1 MTTGESVY
9 IVSAVRTPMGSFGG
23 SLASLSAVELGSIA
37 VKAALE
43 RGRVDPKSVEEVF
56 FGNVLSA
63 NNGQNPARQVAL
75 KAGLNNS
82 VPCTTLNK
90 VCASGMK
97 AISLAALTI
106 ASGSAHVV
114 VAGGTESMSNVPYY
128 SPSQRFGSK
137 FGHQELVDGIVKD
150 GLWDAFNGFL
160 MGNAAELCAEEH
172 GFTRE
177 QQDDYAI
184 ESYTK
189 AQTATKQGNFN
200 NEIVPVVIKGA
211 RGKPDKTITTDDEVA
226 NLNIDKLRSMKPA
239 FKSEGGT
246 VTAPNSSPLNDGA
259 ACVVLVSG
267 TKLQELGLTPIAKV
281 VGWADAAKEPERFTE
296 APSLAIPKA
305 LKHAALTDK
314 DIDLYEI
321 NEAFSVVALA
331 NMKLLNLTPERV
343 NVNGGAVAMGHPL
356 GCSGARVVVTLV
368 HSLARTNGKN
378 GVAGICNGGG
388 GATALVVSRL

>member
-43 RGRVDPKSVEEVF
+43 RGRVDPKLVQEVF

-63 NNGQNPARQVAL
+63 NNGQNPARQVAM

-106 ASGSAHVV
+106 ASGQAHVV

-128 SPSQRFGSK
+128 APSQRFGAK
-137 FGHQELVDGIVKD
+137 FGHQETVDGIIKD
-150 GLWDAFNGFL
+150 GLWDAYNGFL
-160 MGNAAELCAEEH
+160 MGNAAEICAEEH

-184 ESYTK
+184 ESYTR
-189 AQTATKQGNFN
+189 AQAATKQGSFA

-211 RGKPDKTITTDDEVA
+211 RGKPDKTITADDEVA
-226 NLNIDKLRSMKPA
+226 NLNVDKLRSMKPA

-259 ACVVLVSG
+259 ACVILISG
-267 TKLQELGLTPIAKV
+267 TKLQELGLTPLAKI

-305 LKHAALTDK
+305 LKHASLTDK

-343 NVNGGAVAMGHPL
+343 NINGGAVAMGHPL

-368 HSLARTNGKN
+368 HALSKTNGKN
-378 GVAGICNGGG
+378 GVAGR
-388 GATALVVSRL
+388 T